1 MVGAALA
8 RTLSHPSCSPDVDL
22 ALLGE
27 LLGLLERYLPKL
39 LAISYPLWATEG
51 LDGVFVARAT
61 RRNDAEIELRGTCIL
76 LSDQTL
82 VPFIAAFRVGSTL
95 VVEYEVSLGEAG
107 GGRLGIS
114 GPPCHSTGATR
125 LHHAVAQWV
134 DLGRI
139 AWVYKATSKQER

>member
-1 MVGAALA
+1 VGAALTQILRQPA
-8 RTLSHPSCSPDVDL
+8 ASSEIATKLF
-22 ALLGE
+22 GE
-27 LLGLLERYLPKL
+27 LPSLLERYLPKL
-39 LAISYPLWATEG
+39 LASRYPIWAKEE

-61 RRNDAEIELRGTCIL
+61 RLNDAEIELLGTCIL

-82 VPFIAAFRVGSTL
+82 VPFIAAFRVGSNL

-114 GPPCHSTGATR
+114 GPPCHLTGATR

-134 DLGRI
+134 DLGRMR
-139 AWVYKATSKQER
+139 WVYNATSTQER